1 MAKPLTH
8 EQYNA
13 LRHEAGRMVP
23 AGERMNHRGLV
34 QRGLLAYRWG
44 RDPSHGYVMTGEGKR
59 TLAMLIKLNKEGPT
73 R

>member
-1 MAKPLTH
+1 MANPLTH

-13 LRHEAGRMVP
+13 LRHEAGSIVP

-44 RDPSHGYVMTGEGKR
+44 NNASMGYVMTNEGKR
-59 TLAMLIKLNKEGPT
+59 TLAMLIQLNK